1 MAGNRLEG
9 PEGKSPSQPPV
20 QDDRTRNPFRSRRY
34 AEGDRAR
41 HLVEMR
47 KNLFITSSTQVA
59 YEKKIKDHPELAGP
73 ANCFN
78 LSYGDP
84 ASYGLDAYA
93 GVARFMRRF
102 INFEKPSAYSKY
114 EFTGDPL
121 LVEQLRLGT
130 TGRDKDY
137 VTVPA
142 HVAVFMA
149 PGVAGSLRMMCPAI
163 LLPYR
168 HREEQDNVIVPK
180 WTYLSHMAEAALAQ
194 AEVRCC
200 NLEKDGQIDLNHMAT
215 LMDPNTRAVILST
228 VGNPL
233 ATAIGHD
240 RYDDMLRLIYSKMIE
255 FDHPISVIADVIYEH
270 FRRPSN
276 GERLDAVQKHL
287 KLGLREGVDVPVWE
301 TSSFSKMFAMAAQRF
316 GYFRFLR
323 TCHSDPTKPK
333 FAEELDDMLE
343 AINIIY
349 GTTLNPVPSIIQKP
363 IGKMYYSIRA
373 GLPEEESL
381 APLAAVLASLRELTD
396 MEGTGDTHTMVSE
409 AVVRDMIQSLGI
421 DPNTWFTTSAI
432 AKRLR
437 KLAKDELGGYK
448 VDTTTKSVEAIG
460 QKLQA
465 AGFIKVKTVDVSI
478 EKMKALGLAAAA
490 KHCGAEQNVL
500 ASLQQAVQAFNLK
513 ISKENVQLL
522 AGGVFNGLTTPSEP
536 IETEETAAGMVRH
549 TFYRLTCSLP
559 VPSLERR
566 ENGQLKLYGISERPE
581 WSRFATEFNK
591 LLPGDKKHLGIPM
604 ESHLYESFKQE
615 RRQLIW
621 SRTDA
626 FVCGIEQ
633 MRKEGLGIY
642 LHPSYY
648 DENGKLVP
656 ERVNS
661 FYVLFGFD
669 ALRKPGIS
677 QAAELVN
684 LCVANRV
691 NDRMKI
697 IKATPGEV
705 FLSPECKDEDSSY
718 IRGVTLLP
726 TEKETEVP
734 EDQRVERMLEI
745 LRVVAM
751 SLRSRSEMPSP
762 PASGQ

>member
-1 MAGNRLEG
+1 MTKNRLEG
-9 PEGKSPSQPPV
+9 SEGRRPSQPPV
-20 QDDRTRNPFRSRRY
+20 QTEDRDRNPFKSGRY
-34 AEGDRAR
+34 MEGDRAK
-41 HLVEMR
+41 HLIEMR
-47 KNLFITSSTQVA
+47 KNLFITSSAQEA
-59 YEKKIKDHPELAGP
+59 YEQKIKEHPELAGP

-78 LSYGDP
+78 MSFGDP
-84 ASYGLDAYA
+84 AAYGLDAYG

-114 EFTGDPL
+114 EFYGDPL
-121 LVEQLRLGT
+121 VVEQLRLGT
-130 TGRDKDY
+130 TDRDKDY
-137 VTVPA
+137 VAVPG

-149 PGVAGSLRMMCPAI
+149 AGVAGSFRMMCPAI
-163 LLPYR
+163 FLPYR
-168 HREEQDNVIVPK
+168 NQEEQDNIIVPK

-200 NLEKDGQIDLNHMAT
+200 NVEKDGQIDLKHMESI
-215 LMDPNTRAVILST
+215 MDRNTRAVILST

-255 FDHPISVIADVIYEH
+255 FDHPMPVIADVIYEH

-276 GERLDAVQKHL
+276 GERLDAIQKHL

-323 TCHSDPTKPK
+323 TCYSDPTKAK
-333 FAEELDDMLE
+333 FADELDDMLE
-343 AINIIY
+343 AAKIVY

-363 IGKMYYSIRA
+363 IGKMYYAIRS

-396 MEGTGDTHTMVSE
+396 MKGTGDTHTMVSDT
-409 AVVRDMIQSLGI
+409 VVREMIQSLGF
-421 DPNTWFTTSAI
+421 DPNKWFTTSAI

-448 VDTTTKSVEAIG
+448 VDTTTKHVEAIG
-460 QKLQA
+460 EKLQA
-465 AGFIKVKTVDVSI
+465 AGFIEIKTIDVSK
-478 EKMKALGLAAAA
+478 ERMKELGLAATA
-490 KHCGAEQNVL
+490 KHCGADKKAL
-500 ASLQQAVQAFNLK
+500 AAIQQTIEALGLK
-513 ISKENVQLL
+513 ISEKNAQLL
-522 AGGVFNGLTTPSEP
+522 AGGVFNSLTTVSEP
-536 IETEETAAGMVRH
+536 LEGEEPAEGLVRH
-549 TFYRLTCSLP
+549 TLYKLKCSLQ

-591 LLPGDKKHLGIPM
+591 LLPKDKKHLGIPM
-604 ESHLYESFKQE
+604 ENQLYESFKQE

-621 SRTDA
+621 NRTDA
-626 FVCGIEQ
+626 FINGIEQ
-633 MRKEGLGIY
+633 MRKDGLGVY

-648 DENGKLVP
+648 NEKGELMP
-656 ERVNS
+656 ERVNA

-669 ALRKPGIS
+669 ALKKPGVS

-705 FLSPECKDEDSSY
+705 FLSPDCRDEDSSY

-726 TEKETEVP
+726 TEKEADVP
-734 EDQRVERMLEI
+734 EDQRVGRMLEV

-751 SLRSRSEMPSP
+751 ALRPRSDP
-762 PASGQ
+762 PPRE